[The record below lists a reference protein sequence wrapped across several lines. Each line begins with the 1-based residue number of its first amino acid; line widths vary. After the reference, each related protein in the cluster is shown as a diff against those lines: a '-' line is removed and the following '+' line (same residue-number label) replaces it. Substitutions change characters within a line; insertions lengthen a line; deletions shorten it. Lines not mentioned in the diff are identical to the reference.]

1 MSIGLKKNTV
11 SLEPHSDEWAGL
23 VLLLAYRFK
32 SAVGD
37 LPCNIK
43 HIGST
48 ALPIKAKPIIDLLV
62 GVKDF
67 GELFQYND
75 QLSAK
80 GFDYRGSD
88 QPNQYLYV
96 VYDDKDPEVVIAHV
110 HAVKVHGTAYRR
122 YLAFRDYLLDH
133 PAAAKRYEE
142 LKEQLAYQYPN
153 DRQAY
158 TAGKKEFIAAIL
170 KSAKV

>member
-1 MSIGLKKNTV
+1 M
-11 SLEPHSDEWAGL
+11 PHSDEWAGL

-67 GELFQYND
+67 EELFQYND

-96 VYDDKDPEVVIAHV
+96 VYDDKDPEVVIA
-110 HAVKVHGTAYRR
+110 
-122 YLAFRDYLLDH
+122 D
-133 PAAAKRYEE
+133 
-142 LKEQLAYQYPN
+142 
-153 DRQAY
+153 
-158 TAGKKEFIAAIL
+158 
-170 KSAKV
+170 

>member
-1 MSIGLKKNTV
+1 MPLGLKKNRV
-11 SLEPHSDEWAGL
+11 LLEPHSSEWGGIA
-23 VLLLAYRFK
+23 LLLAYRFK
-32 SAVGD
+32 QTVGD
-37 LPCNIK
+37 LPSNIK

-67 GELFQYND
+67 DGLFRHND
-75 QLSAK
+75 QLAAK
-80 GFDYRGSD
+80 GFVYRGSD
-88 QPNQYLYV
+88 QPNHYLYV
-96 VYDDKDPEVVIAHV
+96 VYDEKDPEVVIAHV

-142 LKEQLAYQYPN
+142 LKEQLANQYPN